1 MAQEFQKVVDRKA
14 LAPRRDPY
22 WMKLSK
28 GCFLGFR
35 KMASDAD
42 GTWLARARDEIRNE
56 QKHQP
61 LGDFSEWPQAE
72 RFDQAKRAAEA
83 WFEHLGKG
91 GTTGSYTI
99 QAVCDAYLTHL
110 RSDGKDASAKDAE
123 ARFANYVL
131 DNLEF
136 ANTEVA
142 KLTPLHVEAWKAR
155 LRARPSL
162 SGPNRG
168 KPRSASTLNRDMTP
182 FRAALNLA
190 LADRRVTS
198 DFAWKEKLK
207 PIPKADKRRDLYL
220 DKKER
225 ARLIEHA
232 DADLALFLTGL
243 SVLPFRPGAL
253 AKLKISDFDSK
264 QNVLTVP
271 WEKKQDMRKLKL
283 SPNVIELFRQL
294 TQSASLESPLFR
306 RANESAWNKDAWKGG
321 IKAAAEKAG
330 LPQKTTAYTLRHST
344 ISDLV
349 TEGVPLLTIAQISGT
364 SRKMIEDHYAH
375 LLADATVNALSI
387 LALK

>member
-99 QAVCDAYLTHL
+99 QAVCEAYLTHL

-131 DNLEF
+131 DDAVF
-136 ANTEVA
+136 ANTEVS
-142 KLTPLHVEAWKAR
+142 KLTPNHVQAWKAR

-190 LADRRVTS
+190 LTDRRVTS

-207 PIPKADKRRDLYL
+207 PTPKADKRRDLYI
-220 DKKER
+220 DKQER
-225 ARLIEHA
+225 IRLIKHA
-232 DADLALFLTGL
+232 DPDLAIFLTGL

-253 AKLKISDFDSK
+253 AKLKVCDFDPRDK
-264 QNVLTVP
+264 ILTVP
-271 WEKKQDMRKLKL
+271 WEKRHDMRKLKVP
-283 SPNVIELFRQL
+283 PNVVELFHELMQGA
-294 TQSASLESPLFR
+294 ASESPLFR
-306 RANESAWNKDAWKGG
+306 RANETGWNKDAWKDGV
-321 IKAAAEKAG
+321 KEAAEKAG

-344 ISDLV
+344 ITDLV
-349 TEGVPLLTIAQISGT
+349 TTGTPLLTIAQISGT

-375 LLADATVNALSI
+375 LLEDETVKALAV